1 MCKCEHVNIENR
13 LRTAQ
18 GLMDDVA
25 SRIPPFS
32 PEQVHTLLDGDR
44 LPQYQLRR
52 QADRYLLIFCLL
64 VLALAASVLWHTA
77 PFGYWPLA
85 VGSQQPIAKFSIL
98 NSQFSILNS
107 LVILLAVIDCWVAWR
122 AARSLWLMWQMR
134 RHRRHPYRM
143 SRYADRLSRLSRRR
157 RWWLGLVLPHSANSQ
172 FSIFNSQFPRLPS
185 YSIAACIFL
194 LIVLNAD
201 KAFAT
206 TRDYVKVTTTSG
218 KSDSAICDTVN
229 KTIEHL

>member
-1 MCKCEHVNIENR
+1 MNNCENVNIENR

-25 SRIPPFS
+25 SRIPPLS
-32 PEQVHTLLDGDR
+32 PEQIHTLLDGDR

-77 PFGYWPLA
+77 TLTHLHIYPLTHLH
-85 VGSQQPIAKFSIL
+85 IL
-98 NSQFSILNS
+98 NT
-107 LVILLAVIDCWVAWR
+107 LVILLAVADCWVAWR

-157 RWWLGLVLPHSANSQ
+157 RWWLGLVLPRSANSQ

>member
-1 MCKCEHVNIENR
+1 MCKCENVNIEDR

-25 SRIPPFS
+25 SRIPPLS
-32 PEQVHTLLDGDR
+32 PEQIHALVEGDR

-52 QADRYLLIFCLL
+52 QADAYLLTFCLL

-77 PFGYWPLA
+77 PAF
-85 VGSQQPIAKFSIL
+85 
-98 NSQFSILNS
+98 LNS

-134 RHRRHPYRM
+134 RHRCHPYRM
-143 SRYADRLSRLSRRR
+143 ARYADRLSRLSRRR
-157 RWWLGLVLPHSANSQ
+157 RWWLSLVLPRSANSQ
-172 FSIFNSQFPRLPS
+172 FSILNSQFPRLPS

-229 KTIEHL
+229 KTIEYL